1 MTFTKIGFSIAH
13 VQKDIFYIATAQ
25 FNFVMSFYVTFAIHT
40 IQIIAIN
47 SLESSSLE
55 ILGDAIRNDIEK
67 LTSSILVAEKHALS
81 LVLYIPI
88 FSIQSKYVG
97 TLKYLIKEHARLQF
111 LEFLP
116 ALLPHFHVITKI
128 ICPVCQFIPFCSFN

>member
-97 TLKYLIKEHARLQF
+97 TLKYLIKEHARLY
-111 LEFLP
+111 FLP
-116 ALLPHFHVITKI
+116 SLLALFHVLTRI
-128 ICPVCQFIPFCSFN
+128 IRPLCQFIPFCSFN